1 MDIRRKY
8 VGIARRVRTSSRP
21 RDPAEGVQNLVVPE
35 EGGLQPDAAFFRG
48 KTQDILLLHALHVLP
63 YDIEPDFCMIEHGV
77 PREYERAS
85 AGLAPVSPGSVLAD
99 GPLDN
104 RFGLAVG
111 TRDMA
116 AELLVQ
122 EGVCG
127 TVPGG
132 PLLMAVLVADG
143 GEERLAGLLVQSHV
157 HLPEQG
163 YLWRNLVHR
172 HKYTF

>member
-1 MDIRRKY
+1 M
-8 VGIARRVRTSSRP
+8 RP
-21 RDPAEGVQNLVVPE
+21 Q
-35 EGGLQPDAAFFRG
+35 
-48 KTQDILLLHALHVLP
+48 ALHL
-63 YDIEPDFCMIEHGV
+63 YRLV
-77 PREYERAS
+77 PSLRTDH
-85 AGLAPVSPGSVLAD
+85 LTTVSDLQ
-99 GPLDN
+99 
-104 RFGLAVG
+104 VG

-122 EGVCG
+122 EGVYG

-132 PLLMAVLVADG
+132 PLLMAVLVTDG

-163 YLWRNLVHR
+163 YLRRNLVHR